1 MIKDHPYHPKHC
13 FCQVPLEDLKKW
25 AIKRYKE
32 DYSTLELLK
41 QTNDPHEQEVIC
53 IVCLLDVDDKTLLNM
68 MGDVNLPEHHIL
80 HCRDNVRAMVES
92 FKK

>member
-1 MIKDHPYHPKHC
+1 MTKDHPYHPKHC
-13 FCQVPLEDLKKW
+13 FCQVPQEDLKKW
-25 AIKRYKE
+25 VIKRYKE
-32 DYSTLELLK
+32 GYSTLELLK
-41 QTNDPHEQEVIC
+41 QANDPHEQEIIC

-80 HCRDNVRAMVES
+80 HCRDNVRVIVEN